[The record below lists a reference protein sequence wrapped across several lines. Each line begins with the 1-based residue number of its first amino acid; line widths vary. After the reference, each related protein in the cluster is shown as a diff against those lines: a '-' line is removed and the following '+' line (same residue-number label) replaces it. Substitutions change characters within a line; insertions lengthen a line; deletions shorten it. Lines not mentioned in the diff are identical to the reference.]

1 MKNEN
6 RTVYIIAGPTAVGK
20 SIIAKYLAKRVHG
33 EIVNCDS
40 IQLYKYLDIG
50 SAKPSKEEMGD
61 VRHHLYGIID
71 PRDTM
76 TVAQY
81 QKLALRVI
89 DNIIARGKT
98 PILCGGTGLYMNS
111 VLYDMDF
118 AAQAADGGKR
128 RKELE
133 DMAERLGGEYMYEI
147 LSGVDPQSAARIHPN
162 NTRKVI
168 RAIEAYESGSN
179 VKDLDECPLRKGYDF
194 KLFGITMEREWLYDR
209 INRRVLK
216 LVKNGLLDEIKSLME
231 MGYDETSPALKAIGY
246 KELFAYYRGEIPEL
260 KDAILTVMKN
270 TRHYAKRQLTWLKRY
285 GDMIH
290 WIEIQRNDSAGKIV
304 DEILEARD
312 SI

>member
-20 SIIAKYLAKRVHG
+20 SIIAKYLAKRVRG

-50 SAKPSKEEMGD
+50 SAKPSKKDMED
-61 VRHHLYGIID
+61 VPHHLYGIID

-118 AAQAADGGKR
+118 AARASDGGKR

-179 VKDLDECPLRKGYDF
+179 VKDLDECPLREGYDF

-216 LVKNGLLDEIKSLME
+216 LVKSGLLDEIKALME

-246 KELFAYYRGEIPEL
+246 KEFFAYYRGEIPEL

-285 GDMIH
+285 GNMIH
-290 WIEIQRNDSAGKIV
+290 WIEIQRNDSVGKIV
-304 DEILEARD
+304 DEILTAE
-312 SI
+312 